1 MDGDRAP
8 GEAVAPT
15 RRTAS
20 AARRIML
27 TERDRRLLAVVGEQY
42 AVTAGQLA
50 RLLGR
55 PESHAVYLRNRWV
68 RAGWASCARLTYVL
82 PP

>member
-1 MDGDRAP
+1 MEEDRAQAPATVPAGRAAP
-8 GEAVAPT
+8 GRRAV
-15 RRTAS
+15 
-20 AARRIML
+20 L
-27 TERDRRLLAVVGEQY
+27 TERDGRLLNVVGEQY